1 MKSVL
6 SFLNKHLTAIFV
18 VVILLVV
25 GLLAVFAS
33 PNDDGTRT
41 FDGQGPTYTEAQ
53 RQAACE
59 VKNQI
64 DTEVQALSGI
74 DVPQDSTSDCAP
86 TDLPQMG
93 SLTYY
98 KVAMATPAEFV
109 NSVNGRGFNEGYGLQ
124 CVAAFKQ
131 FMFSLSG
138 KYFAASGGGAKGYAT
153 QQAQIEPLG
162 FKWYSGAAGLQ
173 DGDWGIW
180 TNGQYGHVAMYYQGK
195 WFGQNQYAANPN
207 TGNAFNLA
215 SISTNGLAGYY
226 RPNIYVKSNPVLNP
240 TPQPATGGNT
250 GSTSNTGSST
260 GIAVS
265 NTYTVRRGD
274 TLGNIIL
281 KAGWYSGTNGLYG
294 DNGYAQKV
302 ADFNGISPRGLIYP
316 NTVIKR
322 P

>member
-1 MKSVL
+1 MKRKL
-6 SFLNKHLTAIFV
+6 SNFFV
-18 VVILLVV
+18 SRAAFLVV
-25 GLLAVFAS
+25 TITLLILGLFVAFGTK
-33 PNDDGTRT
+33 NEDGTIT
-41 FDGQGPTYTEAQ
+41 FDGSAPQYSDELKTAL
-53 RQAACE
+53 CE
-59 VKNQI
+59 LKESSDASV
-64 DTEVQALSGI
+64 SGLTGI
-74 DVPQDSTSDCAP
+74 NVPQDSTSDCAP

-98 KVAMATPAEFV
+98 KVGMSTPTEFY
-109 NSVNGRGFNEGYGLQ
+109 NSVNGKGFNEGYGLQ
-124 CVAAFKQ
+124 CVAGFKQ

-138 KYFAASGGGAKGYAT
+138 KYIAAAGGGAKGYAT

-162 FKWYSGAAGLQ
+162 FKWYSGAAGLK

-226 RPNIYVKSNPVLNP
+226 RPNIYANSTPTPNPNP
-240 TPQPATGGNT
+240 TPNPGTGNTGNTGGNS
-250 GSTSNTGSST
+250 GVV
-260 GIAVS
+260 VS

-281 KAGWYSGTNGLYG
+281 RAGWYSGINGLYG
-294 DNGYAQKV
+294 DDGYAQKV

-316 NTVIKR
+316 NTVIRK